1 MIIRLYDGT
10 LIEININDF
19 LTDESYYENIMKIK
33 QKIPEFFI
41 IFSKCSIL

>member
-19 LTDESYYENIMKIK
+19 TTDENYYDNIMKLK
-33 QKIPEFFI
+33 QKFLN
-41 IFSKCSIL
+41 SS